1 VTATRPV
8 SHRRGAT
15 VEAGILEAAGAL
27 LAERG
32 FELSVD
38 EVAARA
44 GVHRSN
50 VYRRWET
57 KPQLV
62 AAALRHVAQRM
73 VVVRSTGDVPA
84 DLQDAAV
91 QVARSLR
98 AGAGRNLLRAALAA
112 GGADSEITAVVRDF
126 FAARYATV
134 VPLIEQGVAE
144 GVLRA
149 DVEPGLLWQAIANPM
164 HMDAVCGLDT
174 SDDRARALVDLVLSG
189 ARDE

>member
-1 VTATRPV
+1 VSATRPV
-8 SHRRGAT
+8 SHRRGAS
-15 VEAGILEAAGAL
+15 VEAGILDATVAL
-27 LAERG
+27 LDERG

-62 AAALRHVAQRM
+62 AAAIRQLAERSVE
-73 VVVRSTGDVPA
+73 VRITGDVPA
-84 DLQDAAV
+84 DLQDAAL

-112 GGADSEITAVVRDF
+112 GGADPEIAAVVREF

-134 VPLIEQGVAE
+134 VPLVERGVAD
-144 GVLRA
+144 GTLRA
-149 DVEPGLLWQAIANPM
+149 DVEPGLLWQAIVNPM

-174 SDDRARALVDLVLSG
+174 SDDRARALVDLILSG
-189 ARDE
+189 ARDR

>member
-1 VTATRPV
+1 VSATRPV
-8 SHRRGAT
+8 SHRRGAS
-15 VEAGILEAAGAL
+15 VEAGILDATVAL

-62 AAALRHVAQRM
+62 AAAIRQVAERS
-73 VVVRSTGDVPA
+73 VEVRITGDVPA

-98 AGAGRNLLRAALAA
+98 AEAGRNLLRAALAA
-112 GGADSEITAVVRDF
+112 GGADPEIAAVVREF

-134 VPLIEQGVAE
+134 VPLIEQGVVD
-144 GVLRA
+144 GTLRA
-149 DVEPGLLWQAIANPM
+149 NVEPGLLWQAIVNPM

-174 SDDRARALVDLVLSG
+174 SDDRARALVDLILSG
-189 ARDE
+189 ARDR